1 MIKSI
6 FCKHLILFINLNITS
21 LSERYLD
28 SSISIEEKSL
38 IIDGCK
44 LLHANHPS
52 DTKRGGVYIYTM

>member
-38 IIDGCK
+38 ITDGGK